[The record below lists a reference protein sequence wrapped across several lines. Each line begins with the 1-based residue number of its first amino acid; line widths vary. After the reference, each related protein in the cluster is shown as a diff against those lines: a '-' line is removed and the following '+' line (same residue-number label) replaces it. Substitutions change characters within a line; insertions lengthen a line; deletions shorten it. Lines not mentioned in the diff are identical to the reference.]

1 MKRLLYFFAAVAMV
15 LSGGCSKEV
24 GPGESNG
31 AIALAPVMGGGN
43 TSTRALLYK
52 TEPELRGDL
61 IHAYAYLSGTT
72 ISYFSSD
79 VKFAAEAMTEAE
91 RQWLFYNNG
100 SYTNYYWPIQGS
112 LDFFAAVPSNCGYVT
127 VNPNTNPPTFTA
139 NMPLSN
145 DSGTVNQENMKEF
158 MYAYTPDREK
168 SQGVVPLAFNHPF
181 AAIVFKVS
189 QSHRDLTVNS
199 ITINDIAYS
208 GTCTL
213 DEDNPDSQVWSG
225 TSKGDLALAVG
236 KIIPGQVNFGGELC
250 GPYLVLPQVNSG
262 EDANKKVI
270 EIEFHWKGTPDSG
283 WDSVEGKSDTYKITG
298 RIANDWEASKVYTY
312 TLDLGN
318 SREEILFK
326 VTVNEWDYIY
336 EHEFEIE

>member
-1 MKRLLYFFAAVAMV
+1 MV
-15 LSGGCSKEV
+15 LSGGCSKVV
-24 GPGESNG
+24 GPEENSGS
-31 AIALAPVMGGGN
+31 IALAPVIGN
-43 TSTRALLYK
+43 GNSHTRALLYK

-61 IHAYAYLSGTT
+61 FRVYTFVSGTST
-72 ISYFSSD
+72 SYFGSD
-79 VKFAAEAMTEAE
+79 VKFSNESINEAE
-91 RQWLFYNNG
+91 HQWRFYNNG
-100 SYTNYYWPIQGS
+100 YKDYYWPLQGA
-112 LDFFAAVPSNCGYVT
+112 LDFLATAPSVCSYVD
-127 VNPNTNPPTFTA
+127 VNTGTYPPTLTV

-145 DSGTVNQENMKEF
+145 TGGTLNQENMKEF
-158 MYAYTPDREK
+158 MYAYTPNREK

-199 ITINDIAYS
+199 ITIKDVRYEGSFNPSTTVWDFTGK
-208 GTCTL
+208 GT
-213 DEDNPDSQVWSG
+213 
-225 TSKGDLALAVG
+225 GDLELAVE
-236 KIIPGQVNFGGELC
+236 KIIPGDVNFGGELC

-262 EDANKKVI
+262 DANKKVI
-270 EIEFHWKGTPDSG
+270 EIEFHWVGNPDEG
-283 WDSVEGKSDTYKITG
+283 WERVSENTYKITG

-326 VTVNEWDYIY
+326 VSVEEWDYIY